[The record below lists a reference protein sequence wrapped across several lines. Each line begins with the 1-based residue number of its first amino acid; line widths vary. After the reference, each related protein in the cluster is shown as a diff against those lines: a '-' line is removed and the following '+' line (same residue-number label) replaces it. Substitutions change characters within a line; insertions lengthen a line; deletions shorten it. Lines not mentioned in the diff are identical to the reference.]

1 LPGFAELV
9 LILIVV
15 LVIFGAGKL
24 PAIATAIGKTIVSLR
39 QKTSDPEETSNQKAG
54 EGPEETSPGKQE

>member
-1 LPGFAELV
+1 VPGFSELV

-24 PAIATAIGKTIVSLR
+24 PAIATAIGEAVVRLR
-39 QKTSDPEETSNQKAG
+39 EGAKGQDEEPDS
-54 EGPEETSPGKQE
+54 